1 MPSRR
6 QFLTHSC
13 ALGASMTTSLSAL
26 AHLGLSRHAAA
37 QTAGDY
43 RALICVL
50 LAGGNDSY
58 NMVLPYDTDA
68 FAGYQ
73 SVRSDLALVRDNL
86 LPLANDDAEGRR
98 LALHPGMS
106 GLRGLIDQGD
116 AVLLNNVGTL
126 LEPFNGAATQ
136 ALPLGLFSHLDQI
149 NQWQTA
155 IMDERSA
162 RGWGGRMADRLRDL
176 NLANGISMNIS
187 LSGSNL
193 FQAGVDTDS
202 YAIDT
207 SDEGATGLNGYAEDT
222 DFGRF
227 RRGAVDA
234 LLDSE
239 PTHVLRREYRR
250 RLRDALDGQAVF
262 TAALASATPLGTS
275 FGADPFAQALRQI
288 ARVVSVRDALGA
300 TRQTFFVTVGG
311 WDHHDEV
318 LNNQARMLPLISNGL
333 VALRNA
339 LTELGVFDQVTTF
352 TMSDFG
358 RTLTS
363 NGRGS
368 DHGWGGH
375 HVIMGGAVQPG
386 PAFGRYPDIS
396 ANSPLDV
403 GRGIYAPTTSVDEY
417 FAELALWFGV
427 TPSQLDQ
434 VLPNVRRFY
443 TPSAE
448 AGPLGFLP
456 TST

>member
-1 MPSRR
+1 MTTRR

-13 ALGASMTTSLSAL
+13 ALGVALPTSLGAL
-26 AHLGLSRHAAA
+26 SQLGLSRHAAA
-37 QTAGDY
+37 QSATDY

-58 NMVLPYDTDA
+58 NMVLPFDTDA

-73 SVRSDLALVRDNL
+73 SVRSDLALNRGDL
-86 LPLANDDAEGRR
+86 LPLASDDAEGRR
-98 LALHPGMS
+98 LALHPAMG
-106 GLRGLIDQGD
+106 GLRALIDQGD

-126 LEPFNGAATQ
+126 LEPFSGDPSQ
-136 ALPLGLFSHLDQI
+136 RLPLGLFSHLDQI

-155 IMDERSA
+155 IMDARSA
-162 RGWGGRMADRLRDL
+162 RGWGGRMADRLSEL

-193 FQAGVDTDS
+193 FQAGVNTDS

-207 SDEGATGLNGYAEDT
+207 TDEGAAGLNGYAEDT

-227 RRGAVDA
+227 RRSAVDA
-234 LLDSE
+234 LLGTE
-239 PTHVLRREYRR
+239 PTHVMRREYQR
-250 RLRDALDGQAVF
+250 RLRSALDGQAVF
-262 TAALASATPLGTS
+262 ADALRSSVALTTEFGT
-275 FGADPFAQALRQI
+275 DPFSQALRQV
-288 ARVVSVRDALGA
+288 ARVISVRDALGT

-318 LNNQARMLPLISNGL
+318 LDNQARMLPAISDGL
-333 VALRNA
+333 VSLRDA

-375 HVIMGGAVQPG
+375 HVIMGGAVQGG
-386 PAFGRYPDIS
+386 PAFGLYPDIT
-396 ANSPLDV
+396 ATSPLDV

-427 TPSQLDQ
+427 APSELDQ

-443 TPSAE
+443 TPSASTQ
-448 AGPLGFLP
+448 PLGFLAG
-456 TST
+456 